1 MRQSAARAV
10 TVIAGVCLAAG
21 TSGCTDNDEDPVADS
36 GGEIALVE
44 AGPLAAAAE
53 ALSQRYEVAVIAP
66 SELPTASSPRKLGP
80 VAGLEVDLPRAATGV
95 VLGYEESTLPER
107 GNILKRPSPS
117 NSLFSGAQ
125 GCGKFLWYVHKGF
138 DDDANDFMEVVG
150 KLLPRENPPCARG
163 WHIIS

>member
-1 MRQSAARAV
+1 MGRHHLKV
-10 TVIAGVCLAAG
+10 VAGLIGSCLAIG
-21 TSGCTDNDEDPVADS
+21 TLGCMGDEEDPVADS

-44 AGPLAAAAE
+44 AGPLAPAAE
-53 ALSQRYEVAVIAP
+53 ALSQRYEVTVIHP

-95 VLGYEESTLPER
+95 VLGYEESTFPER

-138 DDDANDFMEVVG
+138 DDDANDFMEEVG
-150 KLLPRENPPCARG
+150 KLMPRENPACARG
-163 WHIIS
+163 WAIIS